1 MPPCRLTRR
10 SSLLLALSSL
20 AGCSSPAPRNFAPLR
35 YDYLP
40 PLRLN
45 VASIRVEQRFVPSG
59 VGPDV
64 SRLDPVAPV
73 QVLVAMAEDRLQAMG
88 STGEAVF
95 VIQDASL
102 VRQGSSIQGTF
113 AVELDIYTAPD
124 TRAGYAEAR
133 AARTYN
139 GSTDDM
145 AGVLYDMT
153 KALMDQMNVEFEYQ
167 VRRSLRAW
175 LLTASAA
182 PAAVQQQPLAAP
194 GAPTP

>member
-1 MPPCRLTRR
+1 
-10 SSLLLALSSL
+10 
-20 AGCSSPAPRNFAPLR
+20 LR